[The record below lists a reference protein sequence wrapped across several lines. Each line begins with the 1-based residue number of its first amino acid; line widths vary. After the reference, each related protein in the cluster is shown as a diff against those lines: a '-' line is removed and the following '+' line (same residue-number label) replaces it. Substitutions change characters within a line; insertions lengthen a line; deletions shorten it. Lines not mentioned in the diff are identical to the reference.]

1 MNDEFRIDE
10 SKIVVHGSDGPRRPG
25 VLPTKEELLRICF
38 DQEVHGFLQVDA
50 YLMDGV
56 EPAIQTNVV
65 YGLMHD
71 PNNPVSIQI
80 AQGATE
86 RRGPPLAP
94 RGHAGPG
101 GGLAPPPGVGWRTQA
116 EVPKGPAG
124 LTSGWRLHVPRDPLD
139 DRACADHNGP
149 RGRTRYQTGEVE
161 EVTEGVVCCSRRPRF
176 KSRSDPVEDETEK
189 GQTHGQRTIT
199 SQRG

>member
-1 MNDEFRIDE
+1 MTGEFRIDE

-25 VLPTKEELLRICF
+25 VLPTKEELLKICF

-80 AQGATE
+80 AQGATKGE
-86 RRGPPLAP
+86 VVRCLLPEVTQVLGEDWP
-94 RGHAGPG
+94 RLQEWD
-101 GGLAPPPGVGWRTQA
+101 GGLR
-116 EVPKGPAG
+116 PKF
-124 LTSGWRLHVPRDPLD
+124 PRDLL
-139 DRACADHNGP
+139 G
-149 RGRTRYQTGEVE
+149 
-161 EVTEGVVCCSRRPRF
+161 
-176 KSRSDPVEDETEK
+176 
-189 GQTHGQRTIT
+189 
-199 SQRG
+199 

>member
-56 EPAIQTNVV
+56 EPAIQSNIV

-71 PNNPVSIQI
+71 PDNPVTIQI
-80 AQGATE
+80 AQGARKDE
-86 RRGPPLAP
+86 VLRLLSEVSQALDEDWP
-94 RGHAGPG
+94 RLQEWD
-101 GGLAPPPGVGWRTQA
+101 GGLR
-116 EVPKGPAG
+116 PKF
-124 LTSGWRLHVPRDPLD
+124 PRDLLD
-139 DRACADHNGP
+139 
-149 RGRTRYQTGEVE
+149 
-161 EVTEGVVCCSRRPRF
+161 
-176 KSRSDPVEDETEK
+176 
-189 GQTHGQRTIT
+189 
-199 SQRG
+199 

>member
-1 MNDEFRIDE
+1 MLSRTCTPGMSEEGESRKELKIRREMNEEFRIDE

-80 AQGATE
+80 AQGARKGEVLRLLPEVTQVLE
-86 RRGPPLAP
+86 EDWHRLQEWD
-94 RGHAGPG
+94 
-101 GGLAPPPGVGWRTQA
+101 GGLR
-116 EVPKGPAG
+116 PKF
-124 LTSGWRLHVPRDPLD
+124 PRDLL
-139 DRACADHNGP
+139 G
-149 RGRTRYQTGEVE
+149 
-161 EVTEGVVCCSRRPRF
+161 
-176 KSRSDPVEDETEK
+176 
-189 GQTHGQRTIT
+189 
-199 SQRG
+199 

>member
-38 DQEVHGFLQVDA
+38 DKEVHGFLQVDA

-56 EPAIQTNVV
+56 EPAIQSNIV

-80 AQGATE
+80 AQGATKGE
-86 RRGPPLAP
+86 VVRCLLPEVTQVLGEDWPRLQEWDGGLRPKFP
-94 RGHAGPG
+94 RG
-101 GGLAPPPGVGWRTQA
+101 L
-116 EVPKGPAG
+116 
-124 LTSGWRLHVPRDPLD
+124 LD
-139 DRACADHNGP
+139 
-149 RGRTRYQTGEVE
+149 
-161 EVTEGVVCCSRRPRF
+161 
-176 KSRSDPVEDETEK
+176 
-189 GQTHGQRTIT
+189 
-199 SQRG
+199 